1 MTDIEHLAVVA
12 RLSAKIN
19 GLKIRATYLSYYE
32 GPVVSTYYF
41 KLNWDQPIA
50 KILKAEEDFAIACGV
65 EAVVITRQG
74 DKIAIEVPNRERKL
88 IEFTDCLFNMM
99 TSQEARGMALPLL
112 LGVDTYGNNK
122 YLDLATQPHVLIA
135 GSTGGG
141 KSVLLS
147 SIIGGLAIA
156 KTPQQLKL
164 SLVDTKRLDLVLFD
178 RLPHTF
184 KMVEDPLQF
193 QHLMKNLMGL
203 IRMRGEQ
210 MRGIAR
216 NITEWNNMGMSPYMP
231 HHVVVIDEL
240 ADLIDQDLGRRMV
253 DPEYDETWSKVP
265 VLIKAMTQI
274 ARASGVHI
282 IAATQRASVK
292 VISGDIKT
300 NLPTRICLRVPSRVD
315 SQTILSTTG
324 AENLLGK
331 GDMLVESVETSS
343 PKRYHGAFVSNTD
356 IAKVLENAS
365 EIREQLLQLPVR
377 V

>member
-1 MTDIEHLAVVA
+1 MTEIEHLAVVT
-12 RLSAKIN
+12 RLGAKIN
-19 GLKIRATYLSYYE
+19 GLKIRATYLSYFE

-41 KLNWDQPIA
+41 KLNWDQPIS

-65 EAVVITRQG
+65 EAVVITRQS
-74 DKIAIEVPNRERKL
+74 DKIAIEVPNLDRK
-88 IEFTDCLFNMM
+88 IIQFQDCLYNMM
-99 TSQEARGMALPLL
+99 TSQEARAMALPIL

-122 YLDLATQPHVLIA
+122 YLDLKEQPHMLIA

-156 KTPQQLKL
+156 KSPNEIRI
-164 SLVDTKRLDLVLFD
+164 SLVDTKRLDLVLFES
-178 RLPHTF
+178 LPHTF
-184 KMVEDPLQF
+184 KMVETPKQF
-193 QHLMKNLMGL
+193 QILMKNLMKVVRL
-203 IRMRGEQ
+203 RSEQ

-216 NITEWNNMGMSPYMP
+216 NTTEWNQMGLSPYMTS
-231 HHVVVIDEL
+231 HVIIIDEL
-240 ADLIDQDLGRRMV
+240 ADLIDQDLGQRSI
-253 DPEYDETWSKVP
+253 DPEYDESFSKIP
-265 VLIKAMTQI
+265 VVIKSMVQI
-274 ARASGVHI
+274 CRAAGVHI

-292 VISGDIKT
+292 VINGDIKT

-331 GDMLVESVETSS
+331 GDMLVESLETSS
-343 PKRYHGAFVSNTD
+343 PKRFHGAYVSNTD
-356 IAKVLENAS
+356 IARILS
-365 EIREQLLQLPVR
+365 ESQSIRETLLKLPVR